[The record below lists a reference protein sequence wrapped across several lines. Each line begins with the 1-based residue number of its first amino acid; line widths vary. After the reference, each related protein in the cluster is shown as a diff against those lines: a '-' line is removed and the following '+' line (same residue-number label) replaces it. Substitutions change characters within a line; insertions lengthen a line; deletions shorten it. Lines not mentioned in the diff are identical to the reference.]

1 MPRYR
6 ILVREVHVQP
16 MLVADAGDAQD
27 AIRQVAEGGGEIVED
42 GLEYSHTLDPKT
54 WTAEEVTAP
63 LEGSKA

>member
-1 MPRYR
+1 
-6 ILVREVHVQP
+6 
-16 MLVADAGDAQD
+16 MLVADAVDAQD